1 MRPTVDEQLRGMRRI
16 LVEVVQP
23 HVVDDYA
30 REQLGHVT
38 AALGPLADGWDAVIP
53 RLVQE
58 NARLETLLR
67 TVLPDLEALAIDPEL
82 LVRVGE
88 VGRPIS
94 PPAEGE
100 WRFEPHHTHNQV
112 LRGLVADLVAVLD
125 ALPDDA
131 HVESARTD
139 IEKALRRGLED

>member
-23 HVVDDYA
+23 QVVDDYA

-38 AALGPLADGWDAVIP
+38 AALGPLADGWDAVVP
-53 RLVQE
+53 GLLRE
-58 NARLETLLR
+58 NVRLETLLR
-67 TVLPDLEALAIDPEL
+67 TILPDLERLAVDPEL
-82 LVRVGE
+82 LARVGE
-88 VGRPIS
+88 VGRLTGS
-94 PPAEGE
+94 PSQGE
-100 WRFEPHHTHNQV
+100 WRFEPHDARHRV
-112 LRGLVADLVAVLD
+112 LRGLVVDLVAGLD

-131 HVESARTD
+131 RVESARTE

>member
-38 AALGPLADGWDAVIP
+38 AALDPLADGWDAVIP
-53 RLVQE
+53 SLLQE

-67 TVLPDLEALAIDPEL
+67 TVVPDLEGLAIDPEL
-82 LVRVGE
+82 LVRVSE

-100 WRFEPHHTHNQV
+100 WRFEPHDARNQV
-112 LRGLVADLVAVLD
+112 LRGLVVDLVASLD
-125 ALPDDA
+125 AFPDDA
-131 HVESARTD
+131 RVESARAA
-139 IEKALRRGLED
+139 IEKTLRRGLED

>member
-38 AALGPLADGWDAVIP
+38 AALGPLADGWDAVVP
-53 RLVQE
+53 GLLRE

-67 TVLPDLEALAIDPEL
+67 TVLPDLEGLAVDPEL
-82 LVRVGE
+82 LARVGE
-88 VGRPIS
+88 GGRLTGSLPQ
-94 PPAEGE
+94 GE
-100 WRFEPHHTHNQV
+100 WRFEPHDARNRV
-112 LRGLVADLVAVLD
+112 LRGLVVDLVAGLD
-125 ALPDDA
+125 GLPDDA
-131 HVESARTD
+131 RLERARAA
-139 IEKALRRGLED
+139 IEKTLRRGLED